1 MNNHCYCV
9 IMAGGIGSRFWPVSR
24 EAKPKQFLPLSRTGK
39 SFLRLAYE
47 RFAGI
52 IPDDHI
58 VVVTQSRYERLAKE
72 ELPEILEENF
82 IYEPYSRNTAPCIA
96 LAAYTLLQRDPDAVM
111 IATPADHIILKEDI
125 FRDTIVNALN
135 YASQTDALI
144 TLGIVPTRPD
154 TNFGYIQV
162 VYGQSRE
169 EGQPI
174 KVKTFTEK
182 PDAELAKVFIQSGEF
197 YWNSGIFVWRAQ
209 AIREELEK
217 YMPEVKSLF
226 CGWETDLDTHNNSPF
241 IERIYS
247 SISKISIDYAV
258 MEKTSKA
265 WVYPSTFDWHDIGNW
280 ESLYG
285 YLSKM
290 DRDRNAIM
298 AGPSLNRNCSDTI
311 VFSSDKKK
319 LVALSGLKNF
329 IVVDTDDVLM
339 ICPREDSQ
347 IKDLIANIAMPDY
360 EKYR

>member
-1 MNNHCYCV
+1 
-9 IMAGGIGSRFWPVSR
+9 
-24 EAKPKQFLPLSRTGK
+24 
-39 SFLRLAYE
+39 
-47 RFAGI
+47 
-52 IPDDHI
+52 
-58 VVVTQSRYERLAKE
+58 
-72 ELPEILEENF
+72 
-82 IYEPYSRNTAPCIA
+82 
-96 LAAYTLLQRDPDAVM
+96 
-111 IATPADHIILKEDI
+111 
-125 FRDTIVNALN
+125 
-135 YASQTDALI
+135 
-144 TLGIVPTRPD
+144 
-154 TNFGYIQV
+154 
-162 VYGQSRE
+162 
-169 EGQPI
+169 
-174 KVKTFTEK
+174 
-182 PDAELAKVFIQSGEF
+182 
-197 YWNSGIFVWRAQ
+197 
-209 AIREELEK
+209 
-217 YMPEVKSLF
+217 MPEVKSLF